1 MSVDNLLITRQFS
14 DTIPTGKPIG
24 VAFMHIDDQAGTSPE
39 VTDSSENPRDLTSVA
54 PQGETEESLLSVVRS
69 AVETSEPSDDDE
81 VAESPPAQGQE
92 IEEFEPHKP
101 EGESRDDLEMTEEQL
116 DLYPPRVKKRFK
128 RLLAERHELREKLT
142 TYEPDAKQYRDIQMF
157 MESNGLTAEEVANTL
172 GMIAQMKSGD
182 PAAAYELMRQRMEE
196 LALAAGKK
204 LPQEL
209 EERVEQGFVDRET
222 AQQLYQKQVQA
233 ERQAALAQNQLQQR
247 TYQDAQTQVV
257 SIANA
262 VQAWEQSTKVTDPD
276 FEIKV
281 DLVKDRVRAHVAT
294 NGMPKTPDEAVKL
307 TKEAYESV
315 TQVLRRAQGPK
326 QSMRPAVGG
335 KVNGSAAPEPRS
347 LLDVIRQAS
356 VGA

>member
-1 MSVDNLLITRQFS
+1 MQ
-14 DTIPTGKPIG
+14 
-24 VAFMHIDDQAGTSPE
+24 IDDKAGTSPE
-39 VTDSSENPRDLTSVA
+39 VTDSSENPQDLTSVA

-69 AVETSEPSDDDE
+69 AVENSESSDDDE

-92 IEEFEPHKP
+92 IEESEPHKP

-116 DLYPPRVKKRFK
+116 DRYPPKVKKRFK
-128 RLLAERHELREKLT
+128 QLLAERYELRQKLT
-142 TYEPDAKQYRDIQMF
+142 TYEPDAQQYRDIQTF
-157 MESNGLTAEEVANTL
+157 MEGAGLTAEEVAEGL
-172 GMIAQMKSGD
+172 SLMAQMKSGD
-182 PAAAYELMRQRMEE
+182 PAKAYEALTKKVES
-196 LALAAGKK
+196 LALAAGKQ
-204 LPQEL
+204 LPQDL

-247 TYQDAQTQVV
+247 THQEAQTQVV

-281 DLVKDRVRAHVAT
+281 DLVKDRVRAHVAA

-356 VGA
+356 AGA

>member
-1 MSVDNLLITRQFS
+1 MQIEEQSGS
-14 DTIPTGKPIG
+14 
-24 VAFMHIDDQAGTSPE
+24 SPE
-39 VTDSSENPRDLTSVA
+39 LESEVNQATEASKP
-54 PQGETEESLLSVVRS
+54 GETEDNLLSVVKSVVEQS
-69 AVETSEPSDDDE
+69 AEAQDDE
-81 VAESPPAQGQE
+81 SPSESPTDTQSEQGSETELEQ
-92 IEEFEPHKP
+92 PDP
-101 EGESRDDLEMTEEQL
+101 ERDEDYSKL
-116 DLYPPRVKKRFK
+116 PFNKHPRFRELVREKNTYKAT
-128 RLLAERHELREKLT
+128 LAE
-142 TYEPDAKQYRDIQMF
+142 YESDAKQYRDIQAF
-157 MESNGLTAEEVANTL
+157 MQSNGLSAEEVANTL
-172 GMIAQMKSGD
+172 GMMAQMKSGD

-233 ERQAALAQNQLQQR
+233 ERQAALANNQLQQR

-262 VQAWEQSTKVTDPD
+262 VQSWEQSTKVTDPD

-281 DLVKDRVRAHVAT
+281 DLVKDRVRAHVAA

-356 VGA
+356 AGA

>member
-1 MSVDNLLITRQFS
+1 MQIEQQSGSSPELDDEATQVVEES
-14 DTIPTGKPIG
+14 GKP
-24 VAFMHIDDQAGTSPE
+24 
-39 VTDSSENPRDLTSVA
+39 
-54 PQGETEESLLSVVRS
+54 GETEDSLLSVVLS
-69 AVETSEPSDDDE
+69 VVEHSNAQSTQDSDTD
-81 VAESPPAQGQE
+81 SP
-92 IEEFEPHKP
+92 
-101 EGESRDDLEMTEEQL
+101 TEEQGQQAAHEQADGQQADDFSKL
-116 DLYPPRVKKRFK
+116 PFNKHPRFRELVKEKNTYK
-128 RLLAERHELREKLT
+128 AQMAE
-142 TYEPDAKQYRDIQMF
+142 YESDAKQYRDIQTF
-157 MESNGLTAEEVANTL
+157 MEGAGLTAEEVAEGL
-172 GMIAQMKSGD
+172 ALMAQMKSGD
-182 PAAAYELMRQRMEE
+182 PAKAYEALTKKVES
-196 LALAAGKK
+196 LALAAGKQ
-204 LPQEL
+204 LPQDL

-262 VQAWEQSTKVTDPD
+262 VQAWEQATKGTDPD

-281 DLVKDRVRAHVAT
+281 DLVKDRVRAQVAA

-356 VGA
+356 AGA